1 MKDYSR
7 RSKKGSDPS
16 TYAFRLL
23 SRKDYSEFELRH
35 KLEEHFDKESAGKVI
50 ANLIERGLLS
60 DERYVER
67 VIQKYAFEKKYGF
80 LKVEAELY
88 KKGIYKDIFRQK
100 LSELVTPEIEREI
113 ALKLLSKK
121 PKDKIRAYLLSRGF
135 RPHIVQE
142 VLADKN

>member
-1 MKDYSR
+1 
-7 RSKKGSDPS
+7 
-16 TYAFRLL
+16 
-23 SRKDYSEFELRH
+23 
-35 KLEEHFDKESAGKVI
+35 LEERFGKESAGKVI

-100 LSELVTPEIEREI
+100 LTELVTPEIEREI